1 MININIQVIFM
12 DHSQIQRCHLI
23 RRCPFEKPD
32 LRIFI
37 STVDMTCLITPCSLT
52 PVDLTYTCSL
62 RSAQRLEE
70 PMSREDEDFSE
81 HDYYNSIPGKEPPV
95 GGVVDSRLRPSSSM
109 LGHIHSQPQSK
120 AAAQV
125 WGQSAAA
132 TAFTV
137 VFTLGFKVGKVKKK
151 KTIAIENFVLN
162 TYHFAF
168 STSPTGGALI
178 TCLIPWHSA
187 VVCYIISTQ
196 YYLLYILNY

>member
-1 MININIQVIFM
+1 MLLCCHCKTQEEVSTVSPLLWWFQMNRFLLSAAAVTSPMININIQVIFM

-125 WGQSAAA
+125 
-132 TAFTV
+132 
-137 VFTLGFKVGKVKKK
+137 
-151 KTIAIENFVLN
+151 
-162 TYHFAF
+162 
-168 STSPTGGALI
+168 
-178 TCLIPWHSA
+178 
-187 VVCYIISTQ
+187 
-196 YYLLYILNY
+196 

>member
-137 VFTLGFKVGKVKKK
+137 VFMLGFKVGKVKNDSNRKLCFK
-151 KTIAIENFVLN
+151 YISFCFLN
-162 TYHFAF
+162 LSYRGRFNHMFNPLTQCRSMLYYIN
-168 STSPTGGALI
+168 SILLI
-178 TCLIPWHSA
+178 IYFKLLI
-187 VVCYIISTQ
+187 
-196 YYLLYILNY
+196 N